1 MWEGEN
7 LQFIHVGI
15 KRNKSKRKLPQ
26 KSQRKRRM
34 EITMKLEITESEK
47 EKKISGTL
55 GTCFFLVIDLSALLP
70 TPPHTH
76 HPTYSSKRVRT

>member
-76 HPTYSSKRVRT
+76 HPPTLARG